1 MLIGQTILV
10 LGGGVFTTYYGPWMP
25 RGGNALTA
33 VLEIMKTSATG
44 WVFNVDIETKNAED
58 SDASPTVLSTFQAS
72 TTGTFRGATTGTGVA
87 TGCRELVRYKF
98 YIRGTTS
105 EQWIHFRMNP
115 PIWQPN

>member
-10 LGGGVFTTYYGPWMP
+10 PGEAAYVTYYGPWMP
-25 RGGNALTA
+25 RGGNAFTA

-44 WVFNVDIETKNAED
+44 WVFNVEIETKNAEE
-58 SDASPTVLSTFQAS
+58 SDASATLLSSFQVLN
-72 TTGTFRGATTGTGVA
+72 TGTFRGAATGTGVA

-98 YIRGTTS
+98 YIRGATS